1 MKKLPPLLL
10 MLLMLLLCSCTPKAE
25 EPQPSSLSAS
35 TPAPTVPDPVTM
47 YDPSSPLEKKSQGA
61 LKVYP
66 LTMRKTQGIR
76 IMGDTVLVFSGYGST
91 TLSALTG
98 PDLQLT
104 AEVTLAFGL
113 DPQDASVRIYDDA
126 IAFYDSEGHAVLL
139 LDRQLQEVKRIAVD
153 MSISGSPIL
162 SEDKSTLYYCT
173 TYAIRAWDLNTGIH
187 RTLKE
192 LAHEEQTLSGLHCND
207 TIVQCT
213 VRDGSDVQQLFLST
227 QTGELCSRQ
236 SAGTTLFTEGT
247 HYFAD
252 RNVSNL
258 KLHLFG
264 TSGVSPQ
271 VLFPKDWSAQVFWLP
286 DRQSAVT
293 ASSSDDQVLL
303 QHYQLESGLLDAE
316 ISLPPLQN
324 PKSVESS
331 ADGSVFLLTYDPD
344 RDCDTIYR
352 WDPALSGTA
361 DTTVYTQPYTASLS
375 PDAMAA
381 CQTQAAHIRENY
393 GIEILLGEDALA
405 VQPWDYAFEPETLA
419 AVLSRELT
427 LLEQRLSQYP
437 QEILD
442 KTKSHF
448 TSLTICLVRQ
458 ISGTAASGSL
468 DTATGIQF
476 LNGTDAYVV
485 ITTGRYAEQALYHEL
500 FHVMETHI
508 LNESAVVDH
517 WESLNPKGFAYT
529 YGSAPKES
537 HALYLED
544 DTRFFVDSYSMTF
557 PKEDRARVFENAM
570 LPGKHDLFCSPAL
583 QAKLRLL
590 CESIRD
596 AYDLKKSP
604 EIFPWEQ
611 YLQDPLAWS
620 K

>member
-25 EPQPSSLSAS
+25 EPQPSSPSAS

-47 YDPSSPLEKKSQGA
+47 YDPSSPLEEKSQGA

-76 IMGDTVLVFSGYGST
+76 IMGDTVLVFSGFGST

-98 PDLQLT
+98 PDLRLT
-104 AEVTLAFGL
+104 AEVTLDFGL

-126 IAFYDSEGHAVLL
+126 IAFYNSESHTVLL
-139 LDRQLQEVKRIAVD
+139 LDQQLQEVKRIAVD
-153 MSISGSPIL
+153 MAISGSPIL
-162 SEDKSTLYYCT
+162 SEDKDTLYYCT

-227 QTGELCSRQ
+227 QTGKLCSRQ
-236 SAGTTLFTEGT
+236 SAGTTLLTEGT

-264 TSGVSPQ
+264 TSGASPQ
-271 VLFPKDWSAQVFWLP
+271 VLFPKEWNAKVIWLP
-286 DRQSAVT
+286 DRQAAVT
-293 ASSSDDQVLL
+293 VSSSDDQVLL

-316 ISLPPLQN
+316 ISLPPLHN
-324 PKSVESS
+324 PKSLESS

-352 WDPALSGTA
+352 WDPALSKTA
-361 DTTVYTQPYTASLS
+361 DTAVYTQPYTASLS
-375 PDAMAA
+375 PDALAA

-448 TSLTICLVRQ
+448 ASLTICLVRQ

-517 WESLNPKGFAYT
+517 WEALNPNGFAYT
-529 YGSAPKES
+529 YGSAPEENY
-537 HALYLED
+537 ALYLED

-570 LPGKHDLFCSPAL
+570 LPGKHDQFCSPAL

-620 K
+620 E